1 MHINRHRLMTGA
13 AVVAALG
20 IGFAGAQFIDRPTAP
35 IEAEHAEDDHEDE
48 GGGAVVA
55 LSAQAAER
63 AGITLVGVE
72 RGGGSELKLPGRVA
86 FAPGAEAS
94 IDAPLAGSVV
104 RVHVG
109 PGDRVSVGSPI
120 ATLRSAEGAGS
131 RATVDAAAASA
142 QAAVAAERRDRQLF
156 EQGWIAQA
164 RLDITAAEARRAEA
178 ELRAA
183 RARVGAYG
191 APGTDGSVVVRS
203 PLAGI
208 VTRISAA
215 PGQFLHEEAPQIAA
229 VADGRRVELVLDAP
243 PLAAAVLRIG
253 DRLEIAVPGAEPAT
267 GVITAIAPVNA
278 QGVVIV
284 RATPTGSLP
293 PAGTVLSARILS
305 SGAGAGLTVPAEAVQ
320 TVAGQASVFV
330 VEGAGFRARSV
341 VTGRTAAGRIEI
353 VSGLTGT
360 ERIAGPGAFLLK
372 AELAKGDAEHGH

>member
-1 MHINRHRLMTGA
+1 MHINRHGLMTGA
-13 AVVAALG
+13 AVLAALG
-20 IGFAGAQFIDRPTAP
+20 IGFAGAQFIDRPTAAT
-35 IEAEHAEDDHEDE
+35 EAEHADDNHEDE
-48 GGGAVVA
+48 GGSPIVV
-55 LSAQAAER
+55 LSPQAAER
-63 AGITLVGVE
+63 AGVTVVGVE

-94 IDAPLAGSVV
+94 IDSPLAGGVV

-120 ATLRSAEGAGS
+120 ATLRSTEGAGS

-164 RLDITAAEARRAEA
+164 RLDITTAEARRAEA

-183 RARVGAYG
+183 RARVGVYG
-191 APGTDGSVVVRS
+191 TPGTDGSVVVRS

-208 VTRISAA
+208 VTHISAA
-215 PGQFLHEEAPQIAA
+215 PGQFLHEEAPQIAT
-229 VADGRRVELVLDAP
+229 VADVRRVELVFDAP
-243 PLAAAVLRIG
+243 PSAAAVLRIG

-267 GVITAIAPVNA
+267 GVISAIAPVNA
-278 QGVVIV
+278 EGVVIV

-305 SGAGAGLTVPAEAVQ
+305 SGPGPGLTVPADAVQ
-320 TVAGQASVFV
+320 TVEGQPSVFV
-330 VEGAGFRARSV
+330 VEGAGFRARPV
-341 VTGRTAAGRIEI
+341 VTGRTAGGRVEI
-353 VSGLTGT
+353 VSGLTGA
-360 ERIAGPGAFLLK
+360 ERIAGQGAFLLK

>member
-1 MHINRHRLMTGA
+1 MHINKHGLMTGA

-20 IGFAGAQFIDRPTAP
+20 IGFAGAQFIDRPTAAT
-35 IEAEHAEDDHEDE
+35 EAEHAEDNHEDE
-48 GGGAVVA
+48 GGGAVFA
-55 LSAQAAER
+55 LSPQAAER
-63 AGITLVGVE
+63 AGVTIVGLE

-109 PGDRVSVGSPI
+109 AGDRVSVGSPI

-208 VTRISAA
+208 VTRISAT

-229 VADGRRVELVLDAP
+229 VADGRRVELVFDAP
-243 PLAAAVLRIG
+243 PSAASVLRIG
-253 DRLEIAVPGAEPAT
+253 DRLEIAVPGSEPAT
-267 GVITAIAPVNA
+267 GVISAIAPVNA

-305 SGAGAGLTVPAEAVQ
+305 SGPGQGLTVPADAVQ
-320 TVAGQASVFV
+320 TVEGQASVFV
-330 VEGAGFRARSV
+330 VEGAGFRARPV

-353 VSGLTGT
+353 VSGLTGA